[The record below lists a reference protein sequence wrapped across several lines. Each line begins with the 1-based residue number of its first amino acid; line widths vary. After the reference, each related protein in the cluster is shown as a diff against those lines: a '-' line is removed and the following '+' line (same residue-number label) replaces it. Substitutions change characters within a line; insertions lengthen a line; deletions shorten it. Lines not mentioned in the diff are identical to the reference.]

1 MSNLVYDNDWTISL
15 DTTDLS
21 VDDLKQ
27 YNGPFTGNGKI
38 GMYASMTDIATSRTF
53 ISANLTFS
61 QIGKYN
67 NNLIQGFDLHRI
79 KFINNIDS
87 NITYALTSQA
97 LDMSRGGIQTGFNV
111 LSNNVEMLNV
121 QHRLQPL
128 RQYPFCALQTIDFT
142 AENDMDTLDIY
153 HELSGNPNFIN
164 EINFNNN
171 VIYNEKIYDEKG
183 LYILNAEGN
192 LNRMGSEGRPMKIAG
207 AACYLMP
214 SELEDT
220 IKKLGFNVYNNLSG
234 CYQKLRLTNVTGG
247 TTYRFYILSAQM
259 SGYDFPTPL
268 DEVKRI
274 LLNIAFRT
282 ADTDTLVSML
292 TSENIAFWNRLW
304 ESDILLEPKLG
315 ITSGELAD
323 VKKVK
328 QYIRYSLFNIWT
340 SIRDGV
346 NTEVNPLNLSYL
358 DANGNIFFDG
368 DLWMVPILLFLRP
381 DMAKTILEYRYK
393 NLEQATQLAAS
404 FGLKGSKFPY
414 QDDVIGYQSTYWDVA
429 SPLHVFNNALIA
441 INVWNYYR
449 VTLDKEWLSNKGYMM
464 MRNVADF
471 IVSLITIDDEQGYH
485 VNNVAGLSSRVSFDP
500 AFTIYMFRLALKFVI
515 EASYELNF
523 IPKKAWT
530 DAYLYLDITVAQDE
544 GCGIIS
550 YDSQYEGENLDILDN
565 LIVLLPY
572 YSALFF
578 DPSKPCRDNQ
588 SIISNLNFYE
598 SRINTQYDTDPLN
611 NLLIASLY
619 ASVIQ
624 TDVAYLNT
632 FYTRLFKTLDENVRD
647 IWGHF
652 NRVSEKQ
659 GNDVTLNAFLI
670 MMFLTGIGGLTI
682 EGGVTESKF
691 YYKEFG
697 IQGKFY
703 ANMPNTWK
711 NIRLKG
717 IGVSGQLYNVVNTR
731 PYP

>member
-1 MSNLVYDNDWTISL
+1 M
-15 DTTDLS
+15 
-21 VDDLKQ
+21 DDLKQ

-38 GMYASMTDIATSRTF
+38 GLYASMTDISTTRTV

-67 NNLIQGFDLHRI
+67 NNLIQGFDMNKI
-79 KFINNIDS
+79 KFIHNVDS
-87 NITYALTSQA
+87 NISYQLSNQF
-97 LDMSRGGIQTGFNV
+97 LDMSKGRIQTEFNV
-111 LSNNVEMLNV
+111 LSNNVPMLNAK
-121 QHRLQPL
+121 HRLLPL
-128 RQYPFCALQTIDFT
+128 RQYPFCTMQTIEFT
-142 AENDMDTLDIY
+142 PSNDMDTLDIY

-164 EINFNNN
+164 EMNFNNN

-192 LNRMGSEGRPMKIAG
+192 MNRLGSEGRPMKIAG
-207 AACYLMP
+207 ASCYLIP
-214 SELEDT
+214 SELEDS
-220 IKKLGFNVYNNLSG
+220 IKKLGFNVYNSLSS
-234 CYQKLRLTNVTGG
+234 CYQKLRMTNLTSG
-247 TTYRFYILSAQM
+247 TTYTFYILSAQM

-268 DEVKRI
+268 EEVKRI
-274 LLNIAFRT
+274 LLNIAFRQ
-282 ADTDTLVSML
+282 ADTTTLVTTL
-292 TSENIAFWNRLW
+292 ASENLLYWNKLW
-304 ESDILLEPKLG
+304 ESDVLLEPKVG
-315 ITSGELAD
+315 ITTNEAAN
-323 VKKVK
+323 VQKVK
-328 QYIRYSLFNIWT
+328 QYIRYSLFNIWAC
-340 SIRDGV
+340 IRDGV

-368 DLWMVPILLFLRP
+368 DLWMVPILLLLRP

-414 QDDVIGYQSTYWDVA
+414 QDDVIGYQSTYWDVV

-449 VTLDKEWLSNKGYMM
+449 VTLDKEWLTNKGYQMM
-464 MRNVADF
+464 KNVGDF
-471 IVSLITIDDEQGYH
+471 IVSIISIDLGGNYH
-485 VNNVAGLSSRVSFDP
+485 VMNVAGLSSRVSYDP
-500 AFTIYMFRLALKFVI
+500 SMTIYMFRLALKYII

-523 IPKKAWT
+523 IPKKSWV
-530 DAYLYLDITVAQDE
+530 DAYLNLDITIVPE
-544 GCGIIS
+544 TCGVIS
-550 YDSQYEGENLDILDN
+550 YDADYEGENLDILDN
-565 LIVLLPY
+565 LIMLLPY
-572 YSALFF
+572 YSTLYF

-588 SIISNLNFYE
+588 SIINNLNYYI
-598 SRINTQYDTDPLN
+598 SRITAKYNTDPLN
-611 NLLIASLY
+611 NLIVASLY
-619 ASVIQ
+619 ATTIQ
-624 TDVAYLNT
+624 ADPTQIST
-632 FYTRLFKTLDENVRD
+632 FYTKLFKALNENVRD

-652 NRVSEKQ
+652 NRVSETQ

-670 MMFLTGIGGLTI
+670 MMFLMGIGGLTI
-682 EGGVTESKF
+682 EGGITESKF

-697 IQGKFY
+697 IQGKFC